1 MSKPN
6 WFRVFYSICYC
17 SVFKLLMCSSLHN
30 IVIYRYN
37 TGDSLRVPISAYL
50 SSIKFWQR
58 LTICEQY
65 LVVYI
70 SNAQISFQSLV
81 SIFYQ
86 LQQRS
91 IFFSLSLVISAEA
104 QHQRLN
110 FSVLRIVVTLKLR
123 KFTKLT
129 L

>member
-1 MSKPN
+1 
-6 WFRVFYSICYC
+6 
-17 SVFKLLMCSSLHN
+17 MCSSLHN

-91 IFFSLSLVISAEA
+91 IFFSLSLVISTEA